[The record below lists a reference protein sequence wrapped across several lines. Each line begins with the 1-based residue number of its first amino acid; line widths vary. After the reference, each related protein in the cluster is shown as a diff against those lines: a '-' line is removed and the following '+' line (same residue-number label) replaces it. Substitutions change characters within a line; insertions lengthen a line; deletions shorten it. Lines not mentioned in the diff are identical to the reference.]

1 MGGSMTKP
9 HFRCYATLHPV
20 SSPDKE
26 GLYRKVR
33 GGLIAKGSSLT
44 EWCEQ
49 QGVLRQTAYKAL
61 VGERNG
67 PKAQQLRTQLAA
79 EVGVK

>member
-1 MGGSMTKP
+1 MSTANTKP
-9 HFRCYATLHPV
+9 STAKRDTHR
-20 SSPDKE
+20 
-26 GLYRKVR
+26 LYRQVR
-33 GGLIAKGSSLT
+33 GGLISKGSTLT
-44 EWCEQ
+44 EWCAQ